1 MKKTETLNQMCR
13 ELIDNYIKQIY
24 NAAAIYY
31 QFEEKLKNE
40 KSTKKDENEKIYMI
54 TKEFL
59 DNFKTKINYN
69 ENKALFADKDKEENY
84 QIFEEKLKDYT
95 VNDLEYIIFGEFN
108 LYGDLEKVDDD
119 FQKGFDFVNEDFLD
133 ELDFDFEEG
142 MKDSNVD
149 YYKNNN
155 NIIVI
160 FSDRSKLLIND
171 ANGKFNYNAIPSP
184 IKELNDKNTIQ
195 GIKTFQMTNINKAK
209 TIKDK

>member
-1 MKKTETLNQMCR
+1 MKKTETMNQMCR

-24 NAAAIYY
+24 NAAVVYY

-40 KSTKKDENEKIYMI
+40 KSEKKDEKEKIYMI

-69 ENKALFADKDKEENY
+69 ENKALFANKDKEENY

-95 VNDLEYIIFGEFN
+95 LNDLEYIIFGEFN
-108 LYGDLEKVDDD
+108 LYGDLEKVDED

-133 ELDFDFEEG
+133 ELFFDFEEG
-142 MKDSNVD
+142 MKDSNID

-155 NIIVI
+155 NVIVI
-160 FSDRSKLLIND
+160 FSDRSKLLINE
-171 ANGKFNYNAIPSP
+171 ANGKFIYNAIPSP
-184 IKELNDKNTIQ
+184 IKELNTQNTIQ
-195 GIKTFQMTNINKAK
+195 KKKTFQMTNINKAK
-209 TIKDK
+209 TIRDK

>member
-1 MKKTETLNQMCR
+1 MKKTETMNQMCR

-24 NAAAIYY
+24 NAAVVYY

-40 KSTKKDENEKIYMI
+40 KSEKKDEKEKIYMI

-69 ENKALFADKDKEENY
+69 ENKALFANKDKEENY

-95 VNDLEYIIFGEFN
+95 LNDLEYIIFGEFN
-108 LYGDLEKVDDD
+108 LYGDLEKVDED

-142 MKDSNVD
+142 MKDSNID

-155 NIIVI
+155 NVIVI
-160 FSDRSKLLIND
+160 FSDRSKLLINE
-171 ANGKFNYNAIPSP
+171 ANGKFIYNAIPSP
-184 IKELNDKNTIQ
+184 IKELNTQNTIQ
-195 GIKTFQMTNINKAK
+195 KKKTFQMTNINKAK
-209 TIKDK
+209 TIRDK

>member
-1 MKKTETLNQMCR
+1 MKKTETMNQMCR

-40 KSTKKDENEKIYMI
+40 KAVKKDENEKIYMI

-195 GIKTFQMTNINKAK
+195 SKKTFQMTNINKAK
-209 TIKDK
+209 SIKDK

>member
-1 MKKTETLNQMCR
+1 MKKTETMNQMCR

-24 NAAAIYY
+24 NAAVVYY

-40 KSTKKDENEKIYMI
+40 KAVKKDENEKIYMI

-95 VNDLEYIIFGEFN
+95 VSDLEYIIFGEFN
-108 LYGDLEKVDDD
+108 LYGDLEKVDED

-142 MKDSNVD
+142 MKDSNID

-155 NIIVI
+155 NVIVI
-160 FSDRSKLLIND
+160 FSDRSKLLINE

-184 IKELNDKNTIQ
+184 IKELNTQNTIQ
-195 GIKTFQMTNINKAK
+195 KKKTFQMTNLKKAK
-209 TIKDK
+209 TRDK

>member
-142 MKDSNVD
+142 MKDSNID

-155 NIIVI
+155 NVIVI
-160 FSDRSKLLIND
+160 FSDRSKLLINE

-184 IKELNDKNTIQ
+184 IKELNTQNTIQ
-195 GIKTFQMTNINKAK
+195 KKKTFQMTNLKKAK
-209 TIKDK
+209 TRDK